1 MKKNKGLLKFF
12 VNFLIFS
19 LVIWSLIGV
28 SIPLI
33 YDPVSHYIYTDSD
46 WEGFNYVPEYNHSEW
61 NVILDPHSHTFYSDG
76 DLSPRQ
82 NLLWHMAMGFNA
94 IVLTDHNTFEGIEEI
109 KQIAR
114 AEFNDSIK
122 VLAGMEWTTDRL
134 HMNIILPPTVTAVE
148 YETLVTFKSYSYT
161 PTDEEIQEIITS
173 THALGGIIM
182 VNHIPWSEDYC
193 SNQPTRE
200 QLHSWGI
207 DYIEVVNEEVYD
219 LESYN
224 FCLDNG
230 LGMLAST
237 DIHIPEPVYSW
248 TTLNTTEFTEE
259 AIFAQL
265 LARQTGILF
274 NGIASPY
281 PIEHKINPGYIALLP
296 LIRFGEIFESMYSS
310 GMLGTQL
317 AILFAYLYGIFFLVE
332 GIKALVKKIIK
343 IAKTKKTEKGSE

>member
-1 MKKNKGLLKFF
+1 MKKNKGLVKLF
-12 VNFLIFS
+12 VNFLVFS
-19 LVIWSLIGV
+19 LVIWAIIGV

-33 YDPVSHYIYTDSD
+33 YDPVPHYIYTDSD
-46 WEGFNYVPEYNHSEW
+46 WEGFSYVPEYNHSEW

-114 AEFNDSIK
+114 TEFNDSIK
-122 VLAGMEWTTDRL
+122 VLTGMEWTTDRL
-134 HMNIILPPTVTAVE
+134 HMNVILPPTVTVE
-148 YETLVTFKSYSYT
+148 QYETLATFKSYSYT

-193 SNQPTRE
+193 SNQPSRQ
-200 QLHSWGI
+200 QLADWGI
-207 DYIEVVNEEVYD
+207 DYIEVINEEVFD
-219 LESYN
+219 NESYY

-237 DIHIPEPVYSW
+237 DMHIPEPVYSW
-248 TTLNTTEFTEE
+248 STLNVTEFTEE

-265 LARQTGILF
+265 KARQTGMIF
-274 NGIASPY
+274 DGIPSPY
-281 PIEHKINPGYIALLP
+281 PIEHEVNPGYLAVLP
-296 LIRFGEIFESMYSS
+296 LIKFGEMFEDMYSS

-317 AILFAYLYGIFFLVE
+317 IILFAYLYGIFFLVE
-332 GIKALVKKIIK
+332 GIRALVVIITQSVKKNK
-343 IAKTKKTEKGSE
+343 SEKGTE